1 MAKEQKKERVKLGT
15 RLRNKFRLVIMN
27 DETLE
32 EKASLLL
39 SPLNVVVFA
48 GTIIITL
55 ITFTIYIIAFTPL
68 REYIPG
74 YTDMKIKRT
83 AIDNML
89 RTDSL
94 QKQISAQDLYINNL
108 KNLITG
114 QSQKTVSL
122 DTVSMP
128 QLYDTIRSLTHSVED
143 SLLRAEIENPQ
154 DYNLDY
160 SSNGSRGGSISNFYF
175 FTPLKGA
182 ITTRYN
188 TTDKHFG
195 VDIVA
200 GPDAVIKSVLDGTVV
215 MADWTSQNG
224 YVIAIQHSNNLMS
237 VYKHNSALLKT
248 VGNVVKAGEVIAI
261 VGNSGELSHGP
272 HLHFELWYNGAPVNP
287 TDYIAFE

>member
-94 QKQISAQDLYINNL
+94 QKQISAQDVYINNL

-143 SLLRAEIENPQ
+143 SLLRAEMENPQ

-160 SSNGSRGGSISNFYF
+160 SSNGSRGGSINFL

-182 ITTRYN
+182 ITSRFN
-188 TTDKHFG
+188 TEKHFG
-195 VDIVA
+195 VDVVA
-200 GPDAVIKSVLDGTVV
+200 GPDA
-215 MADWTSQNG
+215 
-224 YVIAIQHSNNLMS
+224 
-237 VYKHNSALLKT
+237 LLKVFWT
-248 VGNVVKAGEVIAI
+248 ERWCWPLDISERICYCHSTQQQPYVG
-261 VGNSGELSHGP
+261 LQ
-272 HLHFELWYNGAPVNP
+272 
-287 TDYIAFE
+287 T